1 MTLQALKIYA
11 GASAFKHIKTNG
23 LKPEDIKVIAGAA
36 GGPKGLLLGPLDRF
50 IFGHWLRAPQIAAET
65 APHFIDLIGAS
76 IGAWRM
82 GAACMFDPVQ
92 GSKRLEHDY
101 IHQQYDIPSGQ
112 RRPSAD
118 VVSAQ
123 FNETLNDFFADHV
136 KDVLNHPTFK
146 LNVVVSKGKYI
157 LANEGNIS
165 TPVGY
170 ALAYLSNIASRQL
183 LGMWLERTL
192 FSVPRERVNVH
203 TATKHNDENIAQQCL
218 DLNFDWRADGFQ
230 SSQFELNSSNLTQA
244 IQASCSIPFVM
255 RSVPCIPGAPKGAY
269 WDGGITDYHLH
280 WDYNS
285 VAPGFVLYPH
295 FQRSLV
301 PGWLDKA
308 LKWRH
313 GSTHFLDRVI
323 VLAPNPNWVAK
334 LPNSK
339 LPDRQDFVRYAKDP
353 STRIKIWQK
362 AVSESEQLADEFAA
376 WLANPG
382 SIQLEL
388 L

>member
-1 MTLQALKIYA
+1 MQALKIYA
-11 GASAFKHIKTNG
+11 GACAFKHIKTNG

-50 IFGHWLRAPQIAAET
+50 IFGDWLRAPQIS
-65 APHFIDLIGAS
+65 PHFIDLIGAS

-82 GAACMFDPVQ
+82 GAACMLDPVLA
-92 GSKRLEHDY
+92 SKRLEHDY
-101 IHQQYDIPSGQ
+101 IHQQYDIPRGK
-112 RRPSAD
+112 RRPSAE

-123 FNETLNDFFADHV
+123 FKETLNDFFADHV

-146 LNVVVSKGKYI
+146 LNV
-157 LANEGNIS
+157 
-165 TPVGY
+165 
-170 ALAYLSNIASRQL
+170 
-183 LGMWLERTL
+183 
-192 FSVPRERVNVH
+192 FSVPRERVNVSS
-203 TATKHNDENIAQQCL
+203 ATTHNVENLAQMCL

-230 SSQFELNSSNLTQA
+230 SSQVELNSSNLTQA

-255 RSVPCIPGAPKGAY
+255 HSVSGIPGAPKGAY

-313 GSTHFLDRVI
+313 GSTQFLDRVI

-353 STRIKIWQK
+353 TTRIKIWQK

-382 SIQLEL
+382 SIQLEVL
-388 L
+388 